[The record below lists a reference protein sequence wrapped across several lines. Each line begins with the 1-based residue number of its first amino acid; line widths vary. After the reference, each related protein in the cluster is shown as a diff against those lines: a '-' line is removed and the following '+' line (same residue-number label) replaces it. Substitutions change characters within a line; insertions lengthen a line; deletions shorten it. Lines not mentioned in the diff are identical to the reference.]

1 MKSIGSLLFIFG
13 AAATIFGFMNKAPRL
28 MLWIYDWGP
37 GAAWAIKIGFVV
49 VGAILYMMGRKQQSQ
64 EEVQVS
70 NDPPA
75 S

>member
-13 AAATIFGFMNKAPRL
+13 AAAIIFGFMDRAPRL

-37 GAAWAIKIGFVV
+37 GVAWAIKIGFVV

-64 EEVQVS
+64 EAAQVS